1 MLSNF
6 CYIDDNIPNGDVTIT
21 AAEASACPGVG
32 ASAAT
37 AASSSSGTCP
47 RPKKSGCVIRKGRE
61 TSSGGRRL
69 SVDRRFL
76 QQGRLERIMLH
87 WNLRDATVTSDDW
100 IGLYPL
106 GEYRTHSVKMTIY
119 KLKQWETLNKPAL

>member
-1 MLSNF
+1 MLIF
-6 CYIDDNIPNGDVTIT
+6 TDDNIPNGDVAI
-21 AAEASACPGVG
+21 AAEESACAGVG
-32 ASAAT
+32 TSTAT

-47 RPKKSGCVIRKGRE
+47 RPKKSVCVVRKCRE

-76 QQGRLERIMLH
+76 QQGRLERVMLH

-100 IGLYPL
+100 IGLYLL
-106 GEYRTHSVKMTIY
+106 GEYSTP
-119 KLKQWETLNKPAL
+119 PAKKKC